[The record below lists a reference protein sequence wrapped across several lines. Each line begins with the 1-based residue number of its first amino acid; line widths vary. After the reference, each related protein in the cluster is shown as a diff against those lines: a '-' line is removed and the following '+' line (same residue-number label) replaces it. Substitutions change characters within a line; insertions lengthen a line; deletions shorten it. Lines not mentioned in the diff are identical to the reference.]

1 MRAWVRES
9 LELGDFVDK
18 LGAFCHRD
26 LQQAE
31 RAEGERERGVDCL
44 TGCYFVVEARIAGAR
59 MLSY

>member
-26 LQQAE
+26 LQQGE
-31 RAEGERERGVDCL
+31 RAEGERGGL
-44 TGCYFVVEARIAGAR
+44 FNW
-59 MLSY
+59 MLFCS